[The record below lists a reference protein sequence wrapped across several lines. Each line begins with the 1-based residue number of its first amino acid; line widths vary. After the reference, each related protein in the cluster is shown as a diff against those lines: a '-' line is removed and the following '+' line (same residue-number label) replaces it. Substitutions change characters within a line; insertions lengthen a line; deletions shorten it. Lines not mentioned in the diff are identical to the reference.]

1 MSDNMTQANANNM
14 YMAQPASSMANYSWD
29 FNANNNQFMGFPQ
42 NVPQQNEAWRPG
54 VDPRLNKSPW
64 QPEEEMIFISKHKS
78 FGNKW
83 TEIAKSLE
91 GRNDNAVKNHFY
103 SSIRKV
109 IRKIRKQK
117 VTNDLKTND
126 VERELTI
133 YLSQYMYEMYQE
145 YLNKKRVE
153 KNVPL
158 APTGA
163 GFDPQNQLCGV
174 DMEGEAKQQTEVN
187 PKKGDKYIIRK
198 LVSMKINPEQ
208 IQDFINLVTT
218 GSQSAGISPGGGFQ
232 TSSAN
237 LNPSYFGNNFVQ
249 PQPHSAHMRSN
260 SWFANDPGMSL
271 LCNQNMGFY
280 DQNNLAQSFAQMSLM
295 NTNNSQAN
303 LGLGGNIYGNFEG
316 QLSSIPPHMK
326 PQNKHVRSNSISGMP
341 SGLNKLDLVSHNS
354 DTTGSNPS
362 HMGGFSGFN
371 QVNQKV
377 CQDDSSFCKCHSSTS
392 LGQSL
397 TKPLLPP
404 NLKLR
409 KAESDVVSNS
419 SYSSRSDIPSINDNV
434 SVSSLDLSFDGAGN
448 PTFKKSMR
456 TSAFAKVKG
465 GTENYDSVSEDE
477 SQNSEN
483 NKHDNSN
490 PSPVL
495 QEGFSGDPP
504 NIGGDFQ
511 PKKGLTKQ
519 TGKKKS
525 SFFRLK
531 RNESSDED

>member
-1 MSDNMTQANANNM
+1 MSQSVPSPAGYNWDMNLAN
-14 YMAQPASSMANYSWD
+14 QNY
-29 FNANNNQFMGFPQ
+29 QFPVFPQ
-42 NVPQQNEAWRPG
+42 ALPQQNDNWRTN

-64 QPEEEMIFISKHKS
+64 QPEEELIFISKHKS

-83 TEIAKSLE
+83 TEIAKSLD

-133 YLSQYMYEMYQE
+133 YLSQYMHEMYQE
-145 YLNKKRVE
+145 YLNKKRIE
-153 KNVPL
+153 KNVPVPL
-158 APTGA
+158 SSQADPNSQPFGA
-163 GFDPQNQLCGV
+163 
-174 DMEGEAKQQTEVN
+174 DMDEEAKQQTGSG

-198 LVSMKINPEQ
+198 LVSMKISPDQ
-208 IQDFINLVTT
+208 IQDFVNLVTT
-218 GSQSAGISPGGGFQ
+218 GSQGAGASAGFRGGH
-232 TSSAN
+232 AN
-237 LNPSYFGNNFVQ
+237 LNPAYFNGAFGQ
-249 PQPHSAHMRSN
+249 PQAHSSHMRSN
-260 SWFANDPGMSL
+260 SWFGNDPGMNL
-271 LCNQNMGFY
+271 LCNQNMGMY
-280 DQNNLAQSFAQMSLM
+280 DPNNLAQSFAQMSLM
-295 NTNNSQAN
+295 NANNPQNN
-303 LGLGGNIYGNFEG
+303 LGFGGNIYGNFEG

-326 PQNKHVRSNSISGMP
+326 QSNKHVRSNSISAMP
-341 SGLNKLDLVSHNS
+341 SGFNKLDLISHNS

-362 HMGGFSGFN
+362 YMGGFTGLN
-371 QVNQKV
+371 QVNQKTSH
-377 CQDDSSFCKCHSSTS
+377 DDSSFCKCNSTTS
-392 LGQSL
+392 LGHSL

-409 KAESDVVSNS
+409 KAESDIISNS

-434 SVSSLDLSFDGAGN
+434 SVSSLDLSFDAAGN
-448 PTFKKSMR
+448 PMFKKSMK

-483 NKHDNSN
+483 NNNQDNSN
-490 PSPVL
+490 PSPVY
-495 QEGFSGDPP
+495 QAQRFRRENSED
-504 NIGGDFQ
+504 NICIS
-511 PKKGLTKQ
+511 KQ
-519 TGKKKS
+519 STKKKS

-531 RNESSDED
+531 QNEDSDED